1 MRQIFANKS
10 HYIKMRFITA
20 FAADSKTEFS
30 QNLENFAN
38 LTGKKLAKKDNF
50 EKYNFYNPASWG
62 WFLFLRYQLYGDRFI
77 YLFSDIFSRIRTFYR
92 RKMAW
97 CESKC
102 F

>member
-1 MRQIFANKS
+1 M
-10 HYIKMRFITA
+10 
-20 FAADSKTEFS
+20 ADFKTEFS

-92 RKMAW
+92 RKTAW
-97 CESKC
+97 CKSKC